1 MLTERRRAEEKV
13 NSFDERDKRERL
25 TGLRLCLKALE
36 PGGGFVLKQHGK
48 IRNAERAVELRRHIA
63 YLEAI
68 LPPKRTSA
76 LRMAS
81 GRYGPCW

>member
-76 LRMAS
+76 S
-81 GRYGPCW
+81 GNA

>member
-1 MLTERRRAEEKV
+1 MLAEWCREEEKV

-36 PGGGFVLKQHGK
+36 PGGDFVLTQHGK
-48 IRNAERAVELRRHIA
+48 IANAERAAELRRHIA

-76 LRMAS
+76 SEDA
-81 GRYGPCW
+81 